1 MYMVCMWNLQM
12 QSCTMKI
19 ASKKLVAGFGVIM
32 TDKTDKMNIS
42 VKRNELILCMFRGC
56 RTS

>member
-1 MYMVCMWNLQM
+1 MVCMWNLQM
-12 QSCTMKI
+12 QSCTMKN